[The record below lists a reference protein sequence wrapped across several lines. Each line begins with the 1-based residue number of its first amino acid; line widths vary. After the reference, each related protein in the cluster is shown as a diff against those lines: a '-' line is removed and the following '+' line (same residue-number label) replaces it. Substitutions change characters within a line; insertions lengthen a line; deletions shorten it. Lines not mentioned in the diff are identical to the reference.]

1 MRYLYHRR
9 NELTRPARRIRRNS
23 QTRRVKMLDMNRLP
37 EMTAALEALKEGL
50 KAALESDRNGK
61 PINWKP
67 IDAAEDEIRRLQQAA
82 RM

>member
-1 MRYLYHRR
+1 
-9 NELTRPARRIRRNS
+9 
-23 QTRRVKMLDMNRLP
+23 MLDMNRLP